1 MKTIKNHKVNNHLE
15 YTIVPKRIKTPGF
28 RRSGDVVSGV
38 TTFIQMQYHHVQRG
52 ANKKAPR
59 HLWLKPYVV
68 THAVVEGPE
77 GKFIRT
83 TKSLADIELRDGEVI
98 TSIKADASMFL
109 GRHRYDAPDAY
120 MPPIPFYSGNYKN
133 RLHKRATLWLEDI
146 KETED

>member
-1 MKTIKNHKVNNHLE
+1 MKNHKSNKHLE
-15 YTIVPKRIKTPGF
+15 YTLVPKRIKAPGF
-28 RRSGDVVSGV
+28 RRSGDAVGGDAY
-38 TTFIQMQYHHVQRG
+38 IQMQYHYVQSG

-77 GKFIRT
+77 GKFMRT
-83 TKSLADIELRDGEVI
+83 TKSLADIELKDGEII

-109 GRHRYDAPDAY
+109 GRHRYDASDAY

-133 RLHKRATLWLEDI
+133 RLCKFPTLSLD
-146 KETED
+146 

>member
-15 YTIVPKRIKTPGF
+15 YTCVPKRIKAPSF
-28 RRSGDVVSGV
+28 RRVGDVVGGD
-38 TTFIQMQYHHVQRG
+38 TFIQMQYHHVQRG

-133 RLHKRATLWLEDI
+133 RLCKFPTLSLD
-146 KETED
+146 